1 MKKITLT
8 KKQARKLALIS
19 QGLHKKNPFGKG
31 KNGVLKTVQALSYV
45 QIDTISVIE
54 RAHHHVLGTR
64 VDNYAPK
71 LLEQLHAKE
80 KRILEYW
87 GHAAAYLPMDD
98 YRFCIPQMNAW
109 REGRIKWFPKDE
121 TVRKFCLDRIKAE
134 GELMARDFKPPEN
147 HKSGPWWNWKPAKIA
162 LEQLFNE
169 GELTIVRRQGFQ
181 KVYDLTERAIP
192 SQIDTTPPT
201 TAEFSR
207 YLIARAMAAHGV
219 VNEAE
224 IKYLR
229 RKVEHDV
236 AGTLKQMLNDGEI
249 VEASIEGL
257 PGNYY
262 TTQQK
267 LELLNKRI
275 SPKNIFFLSPFDN
288 LIIQRK
294 RTAQFFDF
302 NYQIECYVPAP
313 KRVFGYFCLPILWGD
328 VFVGRMDT
336 KADRKSKTFII
347 KNFFIENPDVDFEE
361 FLDLL
366 VEEINNF
373 AKFNGCDKVV
383 LENAKPLKAKRSIV
397 KLLN

>member
-1 MKKITLT
+1 MQTITLS
-8 KKQARKLALIS
+8 KKQARKLAIIS

-64 VDNYAPK
+64 VENYAPK
-71 LLEQLHAKE
+71 LLDQLQAKE

-109 REGRIKWFPKDE
+109 RDGKIRWFPKDE
-121 TVRKFCLDRIKAE
+121 KVMKFCRDRIKAE
-134 GELMARDFKPPEN
+134 GELMARDFKPPDDHE
-147 HKSGPWWNWKPAKIA
+147 SGTWWNWKPAKIA

-169 GELTIVRRQGFQ
+169 GELTVVRRQGFQ
-181 KVYDLTERAIP
+181 KVYDLTERVIP
-192 SQIDTTPPT
+192 SEIDATPPT
-201 TAEFSR
+201 TKEYSR
-207 YLIARAMAAHGV
+207 HLIKRAMAAHGV
-219 VNEAE
+219 INEAE

-236 AGTLKQMLNDGEI
+236 ADTLKQMLNDGEI
-249 VEASIEGL
+249 LDINIKGL
-257 PGNYY
+257 SANYY

-275 SPKNIFFLSPFDN
+275 STKNIFILSPFDN

-294 RTAQFFDF
+294 RTEQLFDYS
-302 NYQIECYVPAP
+302 YQIECYVPAP

-328 VFVGRMDT
+328 TFVGRIDA

-347 KNFFIENPDVDFEE
+347 KTFFLENDSIDADE
-361 FLDLL
+361 FWGLL
-366 VEEINNF
+366 VDEIIKF
-373 AKFNGCDKVV
+373 SKFNGCGKIV
-383 LENAKPLKAKRSIV
+383 LENAKPVKVKSPII